1 MAQFT
6 NQAQLFYNN
15 NVTNSNIA
23 VGEILEV
30 LSATKTAVR
39 GEYGQNDSVTY
50 VISIVNSGNTSF
62 TGLTVTDNLGEYTF
76 NTNTLVPLTYI
87 DGTVQYYVNGVLQP
101 TPTVTTGTDLAI
113 SNISVPANGNVIL
126 IYEARTNQFAPLGTD
141 DTITNEAVI
150 SGGGIQPITA
160 TETIETENE
169 PILTITKSIN
179 PVPVTENGVLTY
191 TFVIQNLGNA
201 PADAADLAVITDTF
215 DPILSNL
222 TVTFNGTTW
231 VQGANYTYNEATGE
245 FATIAGQVTVPA
257 ATYTQDPTT
266 GVVSITPG
274 VSTLVIT
281 GTV

>member
-50 VISIVNSGNTSF
+50 VISIINSGNIAF
-62 TGLTVTDNLGEYTF
+62 TGLTVSDNLGEYTF
-76 NTNTLVPLTYI
+76 DTTTLVPLTYI
-87 DGTVQYYVNGVLQP
+87 DGTVQYYVNGVLQA
-101 TPTVTTGTDLAI
+101 TPTVTTGTNLVI
-113 SNISVPANGNVIL
+113 SNINVPANGNATL
-126 IYEARTNQFAPLGTD
+126 IYEVRTNQFAPLGTD
-141 DTITNEAVI
+141 DTITNTAVL
-150 SGGGIQPITA
+150 SGGGIQPITV
-160 TETIETENE
+160 TETIETENQ
-169 PILTITKSIN
+169 PLLTITKSIN
-179 PVPVTENGVLTY
+179 PVPVTENGQLTY
-191 TFVIQNLGNA
+191 TFVIQNLGNT

-222 TVTFNGTTW
+222 TVTFNGVAWAEGT
-231 VQGANYTYNEATGE
+231 NYTYADTTGE

-257 ATYTQDPTT
+257 ATYTQDATT